1 MRRSTPIALALFLVL
16 AMLAPAAATA
26 KKNDPN
32 VRLTWAPTSAVAEAS
47 AAPTSEM
54 RAVTAA
60 LVVTDDRAVADKAIV
75 GIRTD
80 DEDRH
85 VELRATTGVADFV
98 ETSLASQARRWGFAM
113 ADEQGEAGVLLV
125 AKLTQL
131 AVEETNQ
138 AVGAT
143 YSAEATLEIELRDSA
158 GKTRAKGSYFGDAS
172 RYGKKFSNENTNEV
186 LSDALAEAFA
196 NALGDPSI
204 RNPWGGTTAT
214 GGAAGTA
221 AAAGPITPEN
231 ALREVRDLMADGTG
245 EAAVESWLRGQT
257 LTRALGAE
265 DLARWREAGV
275 PEPAIRVAMT
285 LPVG

>member
-60 LVVTDDRAVADKAIV
+60 LVVTDDRAVADKAVV

-98 ETSLASQARRWGFAM
+98 EASLASQARRWGFAM

-186 LSDALAEAFA
+186 ISDALAEAFA

-204 RNPWGGTTAT
+204 RNPWGGTAAG
-214 GGAAGTA
+214 GGAS
-221 AAAGPITPEN
+221 AAAGPITPED